1 MQNNK
6 KRNTPIVTLIRNFVN
21 KESGKVSESRKE
33 IRRRFPALDWKD
45 QKKIISA
52 FLDSCASDREWMYT
66 RLFDYWDDCFAEQI
80 KSLWEK
86 YHEDKCAWVVI
97 RFLPENYVKSQIDHF
112 PGGRNYYFVCRRL
125 AHNEDF
131 QIERNKL
138 SAIDYLSV
146 IFYSGKNLSDD
157 EATEIF
163 YKIVCEECEKE
174 NMFIDMRH
182 VGRGV
187 FFALRDFAVI
197 SKALYYLE
205 SSNKTGVLETLEA
218 WGENVAET
226 IRLSEEYATLK
237 KAPLSDYEY
246 NDRLKSIAKSYIAD
260 SLGVECKENYM
271 FLDARKRLEEL
282 ERKNPVID
290 SLIDKLGLECVE

>member
-6 KRNTPIVTLIRNFVN
+6 KRNTPIATLIKNFVN
-21 KESGKVSESRKE
+21 KDSGKVSESRKE
-33 IRRRFPALDWKD
+33 IRHRFPALDWKE

-80 KSLWEK
+80 KSLWEE

-205 SSNKTGVLETLEA
+205 SSNKTDVLETLEA
-218 WGENVAET
+218 WGENVVET
-226 IRLSEEYATLK
+226 IRLSEEYAALN

>member
-226 IRLSEEYATLK
+226 IRLSEEYATLN

-271 FLDARKRLEEL
+271 FLDARKRLEDL

-290 SLIDKLGLECVE
+290 SLIDKLALECVE

>member
-6 KRNTPIVTLIRNFVN
+6 KRNTPIATLIKNFVN
-21 KESGKVSESRKE
+21 KDSGKVSESRKE
-33 IRRRFPALDWKD
+33 IRNRFPALDWKD

-66 RLFDYWDDCFAEQI
+66 RLLDYWDNCFAEQI
-80 KSLWEK
+80 KSLWEE
-86 YHEDKCAWVVI
+86 YHEEKCAWLVI
-97 RFLPENYVKSQIDHF
+97 RFLHENYVKSQIDNF
-112 PGGRNYYFVCRRL
+112 SGGRDYYFVCRRL
-125 AHNEDF
+125 AHNNDF
-131 QIERNKL
+131 QIERKRL

-146 IFYSGKNLSDD
+146 IFYSGKNLSDC

-163 YKIVCEECEKE
+163 YKIVCEECEKDNLFI
-174 NMFIDMRH
+174 NMRK
-182 VGRGV
+182 VGRGTL
-187 FFALRDFAVI
+187 FTIRDFAII

-226 IRLSEEYATLK
+226 IRLSEEYTALN

-246 NDRLKSIAKSYIAD
+246 NDRLKTIAKSYIAA
-260 SLGVECKENYM
+260 SLGIECKENYM

>member
-125 AHNEDF
+125 AHNNDF
-131 QIERNKL
+131 QIERERL

-163 YKIVCEECEKE
+163 YKIVCEECEKDNLFI
-174 NMFIDMRH
+174 NMRK
-182 VGRGV
+182 VGRGTL
-187 FFALRDFAVI
+187 FTIRDFAII

-226 IRLSEEYATLK
+226 IRLSEEYAALN

>member
-52 FLDSCASDREWMYT
+52 FLYSCASDREWMYT

-226 IRLSEEYATLK
+226 IRLSEEYATLN

>member
-226 IRLSEEYATLK
+226 IRLSEEYATLN

-271 FLDARKRLEEL
+271 FLDARKRLEDL
-282 ERKNPVID
+282 ERKNPMID
-290 SLIDKLGLECVE
+290 SLIDKLALECVE

>member
-187 FFALRDFAVI
+187 FFAVRDFAVI
-197 SKALYYLE
+197 SKALNYLE

-226 IRLSEEYATLK
+226 IRLSEEYATLN